1 MLCRDNVPVAKTDI
15 AAADLH
21 RQDRLGAGESCKHLG
36 KQGGKLLLGKGLH
49 EIVKRTHLKAL
60 QRVVGRGRGKN
71 QKAVCVR
78 FAQLLGSVHAAHPVH
93 VNIQKRGGK
102 ALLFFCGEKALA
114 AFKFQ

>member
-1 MLCRDNVPVAKTDI
+1 MCKMLCRDNVPVAKTDI
-15 AAADLH
+15 TAADLH
-21 RQDRLGAGESCKHLG
+21 RQDRLRTREPCKHLG

-49 EIVKRTHLKAL
+49 EIVER
-60 QRVVGRGRGKN
+60 RGKD

-78 FAQLLGSVHAAHPVH
+78 LTQLPCSVHAAHSVH

>member
-1 MLCRDNVPVAKTDI
+1 MKCPYLKPLECMVCR
-15 AAADLH
+15 
-21 RQDRLGAGESCKHLG
+21 
-36 KQGGKLLLGKGLH
+36 GG
-49 EIVKRTHLKAL
+49 
-60 QRVVGRGRGKN
+60 GKN

-78 FAQLLGSVHAAHPVH
+78 FAQLLCSVHAAHPVH